1 AAPPPGSAIAGTLA
15 GFDASCFDGIYVTG
29 DITSEDIVRLNE
41 KRVGGDE
48 NTEDTSRLALPN
60 AQASTQGA

>member
-1 AAPPPGSAIAGTLA
+1 MKKAIGSLSNKLA

-29 DITSEDIVRLNE
+29 DISSDDIERLNE

-48 NTEDTSRLALPN
+48 GQEDTSRLALPN
-60 AQASTQGA
+60 NAD